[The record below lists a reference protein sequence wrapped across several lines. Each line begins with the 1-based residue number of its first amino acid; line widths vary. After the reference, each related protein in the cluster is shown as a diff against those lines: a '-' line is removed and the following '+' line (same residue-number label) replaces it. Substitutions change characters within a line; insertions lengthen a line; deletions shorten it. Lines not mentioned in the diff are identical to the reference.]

1 MTFSDE
7 LVLDRVEDLDQRLP
21 SEHERANAN
30 ELRKLLAERVERGGE
45 LRVFQGPDMP
55 PVELKLTPAVAN
67 LLLDLLRHIGSG
79 SAVTI
84 VPYEQMLTTQQAADI
99 LNVSRPYLISL
110 LGKNEIDFDTVGRHR
125 RIRAEDLFKYKR
137 NRDERRR
144 KALADL
150 AALDGETL

>member
-110 LGKNEIDFDTVGRHR
+110 LEKNEIDFDTVGRHR